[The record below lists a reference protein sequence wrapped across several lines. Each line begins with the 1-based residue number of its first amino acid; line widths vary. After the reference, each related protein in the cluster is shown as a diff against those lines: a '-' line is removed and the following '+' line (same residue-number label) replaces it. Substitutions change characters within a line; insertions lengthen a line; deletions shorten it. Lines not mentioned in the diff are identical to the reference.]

1 MHTPARRALIFSGG
15 RLGFWALSYIR
26 PEDILIGAD
35 SGSLFLVEHGFR
47 PDLSIGDFDSVTPQQ
62 LEWIKAGSLST
73 EACDP
78 VDKDYTDTELAFRRA
93 LEEKPDEI
101 VLIGALGTRFDHSI
115 ANIHLLVEA
124 LRRGVPAVIA
134 DEHNEIRL
142 TDSRLTIRSGGYANV
157 SLLPLTPRVTGIT
170 LRGFR
175 YPLTDAALEMGQSL
189 GISNVLD
196 GETGDIAI
204 RDGWLLV
211 IQSKD

>member
-1 MHTPARRALIFSGG
+1 MHSPARRVLIFSGG
-15 RLGFWALSYIR
+15 RLGLWALAHIR
-26 PEDILIGAD
+26 PEDRLIGAD
-35 SGSLFLVEHGFR
+35 SGSLFLVKHGFR
-47 PDLSIGDFDSVTPQQ
+47 PDLAIGDFDSVTAQQ
-62 LEWIKAGSLST
+62 LERIKAGSLRT

-101 VLIGALGTRFDHSI
+101 VMIGALGTRFDHSI

-124 LRRGVPAVIA
+124 LRCGIPAVIA

-142 TDSRLTIRSGGYANV
+142 TDARLTIRSGSYANV
-157 SLLPLTPRVTGIT
+157 SLLPLTPRVNGIT

-175 YPLTDAALEMGQSL
+175 YPLTEATLDMGQSL

-196 GETGDIAI
+196 GEAGEITV
-204 RDGWLLV
+204 RNGWLLV
-211 IQSKD
+211 IQSRD